1 MPKLQDIQLT
11 CVCSTS
17 LPSRNQVDSSLLVR
31 HTEAVAASPEPAW
44 PAPIYARG
52 PRKDKT
58 EGNNE
63 ITMPVPN
70 VKDSDGHM
78 RLHSDLTMIK
88 MISKSEVSS
97 GYPILCEGLKNDEFS
112 ENFWNDPEMLWN
124 ESRHVKGH
132 FR

>member
-1 MPKLQDIQLT
+1 MTRRAGTLSFSK
-11 CVCSTS
+11 S
-17 LPSRNQVDSSLLVR
+17 N
-31 HTEAVAASPEPAW
+31 TEAVAASPEPAW

-70 VKDSDGHM
+70 VKVLDGYM
-78 RLHSDLTMIK
+78 RLHSDLTMLK
-88 MISKSEVSS
+88 MVSKSEVSS
-97 GYPILCEGLKNDEFS
+97 GYGISVEGLKNNGFPEKI
-112 ENFWNDPEMLWN
+112 WNDPESFWN
-124 ESRHVKGH
+124 DSRHVQGH